1 MTVSEKIIEYQK
13 LQRKAKECLSILE
26 VNIGKVKANKDK
38 STNLSELPTNV
49 LKDNLEKLN
58 NMQIHINELN
68 DIHKKTKKIICS
80 LNKDEKKEFE
90 QLGLL
95 NDDES

>member
-1 MTVSEKIIEYQK
+1 
-13 LQRKAKECLSILE
+13 
-26 VNIGKVKANKDK
+26 
-38 STNLSELPTNV
+38 
-49 LKDNLEKLN
+49 
-58 NMQIHINELN
+58 MQIHINELN
-68 DIHKKTKKIICS
+68 DIHKKTKKIIWS